1 MKSKYIFSLL
11 LLITLLSFFSSC
23 KSTPQPIQDSSISTK
38 KEEIKKDGELDKK
51 EKEALA
57 ARNEAI
63 ENEAD
68 KKFTSMFEAADKRL
82 DIARKERKREQAIK
96 GFDEAITMYNTLT
109 NLSKALQCKKE
120 LEELGFLD
128 KEPEKI
134 KKANE
139 LYDSASEKYQKDSK
153 ASLKDSSDS
162 LSIYE
167 TLCDKAYF
175 NLVGNIKE
183 AAKKAKEMELTV
195 SIDLNYRKKLW
206 SKKEAQEKTALIMP
220 YVDICMGNE
229 EDAANMLGFDM
240 KGSEPEKGIISLET
254 YYDIFKEMKEKF
266 GFKCIATSLRES
278 YSASENAWQGLLYD
292 GKNFYSSE
300 KYKITLV
307 DRLGGGDAF
316 SAALIYSLLKGKEKQ
331 KAIDFAV
338 AASALK
344 QTIKGDFNLSYIEDI
359 ERLVEGDAMG
369 RIIR

>member
-1 MKSKYIFSLL
+1 MMKSKYIFSLL

-82 DIARKERKREQAIK
+82 DIARKEKKREQAIK

-139 LYDSASEKYQKDSK
+139 LYDSASEKYQKDGK

-175 NLVGNIKE
+175 NLVGNIRE
-183 AAKKAKEMELTV
+183 AAKKAKEKCD
-195 SIDLNYRKKLW
+195 SIKASRSMTEEYNEGVKFYNVGSIHFKEKHYRKSYK
-206 SKKEAQEKTALIMP
+206 S
-220 YVDICMGNE
+220 YN
-229 EDAANMLGFDM
+229 
-240 KGSEPEKGIISLET
+240 SSLET
-254 YYDIFKEMKEKF
+254 FEALYTKVAEKRKEAEKALARAKAKLQESSSLAGEADAASPLQSAKEGF
-266 GFKCIATSLRES
+266 GNVDASSL
-278 YSASENAWQGLLYD
+278 EN
-292 GKNFYSSE
+292 KSSE
-300 KYKITLV
+300 K
-307 DRLGGGDAF
+307 G
-316 SAALIYSLLKGKEKQ
+316 
-331 KAIDFAV
+331 
-338 AASALK
+338 
-344 QTIKGDFNLSYIEDI
+344 N
-359 ERLVEGDAMG
+359 VEEIQDVE
-369 RIIR
+369 